1 MHYITYIVLMLASIS
16 SYAAKQDIF
25 QGSWYSEGVVYS
37 FINDSLYVDE
47 IGNEGD
53 IYTYKYKDGII
64 TAISSLGDEFSFKID
79 KISSDKIKIKFDGE
93 RPFVLDKVF
102 NYDLDKM
109 ESPGYSTRMFDTYKV
124 YYNKQTLYK
133 QADSYYG
140 VSNNTDFKIK
150 YDFIEL
156 NYKQYQEFLKHFK
169 NKIYNIKDV

>member
-79 KISSDKIKIKFDGE
+79 KISSDKIQIKFDGE
-93 RPFVLDKVF
+93 IPFVLDKVF

-109 ESPGYSTRMFDTYKV
+109 E
-124 YYNKQTLYK
+124 
-133 QADSYYG
+133 
-140 VSNNTDFKIK
+140 
-150 YDFIEL
+150 
-156 NYKQYQEFLKHFK
+156 FK
-169 NKIYNIKDV
+169 NIKSYQDYIERIKEHNSKYESNKEIYDRFIKELENVEF

>member
-16 SYAAKQDIF
+16 SYAAKQNIF

-79 KISSDKIKIKFDGE
+79 KIFSDKIKIKFDGE

-109 ESPGYSTRMFDTYKV
+109 E
-124 YYNKQTLYK
+124 
-133 QADSYYG
+133 
-140 VSNNTDFKIK
+140 
-150 YDFIEL
+150 
-156 NYKQYQEFLKHFK
+156 FK
-169 NKIYNIKDV
+169 NIKSRQDYIERIKEHNSKYESNKEIYDRFIKELENVEF

>member
-1 MHYITYIVLMLASIS
+1 MHYITYIVFMLASIS

-79 KISSDKIKIKFDGE
+79 KISSDKIQIKFDGE

-109 ESPGYSTRMFDTYKV
+109 E
-124 YYNKQTLYK
+124 
-133 QADSYYG
+133 
-140 VSNNTDFKIK
+140 
-150 YDFIEL
+150 
-156 NYKQYQEFLKHFK
+156 FK
-169 NKIYNIKDV
+169 NIKSYQDYIERIKEHNSKYESNKEVYDRFIKELENVEF

>member
-1 MHYITYIVLMLASIS
+1 MSIKLKKKYDYISTSDGKIIPIS
-16 SYAAKQDIF
+16 SIISIEKDN
-25 QGSWYSEGVVYS
+25 SSVYS
-37 FINDSLYVDE
+37 N
-47 IGNEGD
+47 
-53 IYTYKYKDGII
+53 
-64 TAISSLGDEFSFKID
+64 
-79 KISSDKIKIKFDGE
+79 
-93 RPFVLDKVF
+93 
-102 NYDLDKM
+102 
-109 ESPGYSTRMFDTYKV
+109 RMFDTYKV